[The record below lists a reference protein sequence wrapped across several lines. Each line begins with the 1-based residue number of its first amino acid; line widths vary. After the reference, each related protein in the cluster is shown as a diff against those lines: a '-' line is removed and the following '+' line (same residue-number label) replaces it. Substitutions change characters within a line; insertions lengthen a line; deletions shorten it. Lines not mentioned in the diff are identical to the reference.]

1 MNVKPG
7 TPLKPGQLSHPVLWR
22 SHTDE
27 LPAKAYQPERWD
39 SMLVIA
45 FGFGR
50 SKRLQ
55 TWARP
60 CDDLNGPHW
69 IGVRNGTVM
78 HTDPRYPRYTH
89 QLVVRNDGWR
99 LTGSA
104 MQHDGSLTPGTV
116 FCCDTHS
123 PHILLREDGG
133 KGMFYLAASIDSTTP
148 LSLEQTLPRLLEFV
162 RRHL

>member
-1 MNVKPG
+1 
-7 TPLKPGQLSHPVLWR
+7 
-22 SHTDE
+22 
-27 LPAKAYQPERWD
+27 
-39 SMLVIA
+39 MLVIA

-69 IGVRNGTVM
+69 IGVRNGSVWRADRG
-78 HTDPRYPRYTH
+78 HRYTH
-89 QLVVRNDGWR
+89 HLVVRNDGWR
-99 LTGSA
+99 LTGAA
-104 MQHDGSLTPGTV
+104 MQHDDPWIPGTV

-148 LSLEQTLPRLLEFV
+148 LSLEQTLPRLLDFV